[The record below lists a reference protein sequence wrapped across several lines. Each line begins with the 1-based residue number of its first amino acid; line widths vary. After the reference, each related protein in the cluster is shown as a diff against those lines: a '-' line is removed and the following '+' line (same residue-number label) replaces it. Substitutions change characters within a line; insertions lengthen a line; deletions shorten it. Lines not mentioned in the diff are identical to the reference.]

1 MSVVTVG
8 AWCEKEVVNMKI
20 KLSGGN
26 LCECALL
33 QDTYKKRA
41 VDSSFAYF
49 GACATHEVLILFF
62 IDNINICIEYRISDR
77 LQS

>member
-26 LCECALL
+26 LCECAL
-33 QDTYKKRA
+33 
-41 VDSSFAYF
+41 
-49 GACATHEVLILFF
+49 
-62 IDNINICIEYRISDR
+62 
-77 LQS
+77 